1 MMQPVLTLPACTS
14 ACRET
19 PLTLE
24 ANPLSFH
31 SPMSH
36 PRRIALYSHDTCG
49 LGHMRRNLLI
59 AQTLVAAFPGVDI
72 LMLTGAREATAF
84 QLPAGVDTLAL
95 PAFYKVEG
103 GAYKPRGFNLSLE
116 DLVSFRSQ
124 TLRTALEAF
133 RPDVL
138 IVDKVPRGTMGELD
152 EALRY
157 LKSET
162 TTRVVLGLRDVLD
175 EPEVVAREWA
185 KEDNYRA
192 VAEYYDAVWV
202 YGDAYVFPSDEI
214 YNFPAAMVDRLLYTG
229 YLDPKIRWEGGSE
242 GRPRHDQKLPDG
254 PFYLC
259 AVGGGQDGFRLAE
272 LFATATFP
280 EGVTGLVLTGP
291 HMPKEELA
299 RLEALCA
306 DRPHLRIERFHPEPT
321 LLYQRAERVVCMG
334 GYNTV
339 MEMISM
345 GQRPLVLPRVAPRRE
360 QMIRAEA
367 FSRRGLLD
375 ILDPVHPTA
384 AAISAWF
391 GRDVRPT
398 AAVREVM
405 DMNGLDRLPRL
416 VSDLLAP
423 SLLNLQTTTEVLHV

>member
-1 MMQPVLTLPACTS
+1 MMQPVQTQPACTS

-19 PLTLE
+19 PLILE
-24 ANPLSFH
+24 ANPLPFL
-31 SPMSH
+31 SPLSH

-59 AQTLVAAFPGVDI
+59 AQALVAAFPGVDI
-72 LMLTGAREATAF
+72 LMLTGAREATVL

-95 PAFYKVEG
+95 PAFHKVDG

-192 VAEYYDAVWV
+192 VADYYDAVWV

-214 YNFPAAMVDRLLYTG
+214 YHFPAAMVDRLLYTG

-242 GRPRHDQKLPDG
+242 SRPGHDQKLPGG

-272 LFATATFP
+272 LFVTATFP

-291 HMPKEELA
+291 HMPNEELA
-299 RLEALCA
+299 RLEALCV

-321 LLYQRAERVVCMG
+321 LLYQRAVRVVCMG

-339 MEMISM
+339 MEMLSM
-345 GQRPLVLPRVAPRRE
+345 GQRPLVLPRIEPRRE

-367 FSRRGLLD
+367 FSRLGLLD

-384 AAISAWF
+384 AAISAWLR
-391 GRDVRPT
+391 RDVRPT
-398 AAVREVM
+398 APVRDVM

-423 SLLNLQTTTEVLHV
+423 SLSNLHATNEVLHG